1 MASLFR
7 SCLPFIIMSCTPS
20 NKNVEDNCLDT
31 KYLFT
36 TYEDTE
42 HQWNVEHASEE
53 HDVTYCGGVVGVGF
67 WKQSS

>member
-1 MASLFR
+1 
-7 SCLPFIIMSCTPS
+7 MSCTPS
-20 NKNVEDNCLDT
+20 NKNVEDNFLDT
-31 KYLFT
+31 NYLFT

-67 WKQSS
+67 